1 MDDAPP
7 DLRAPAGYRQTMPR
21 VPRGHLSDY
30 TFFHVTARG
39 TGGIDIFLEDLDRAD
54 FLNLFTSTAERFDW
68 VCHVICL
75 MSTHYHAIVEEPQQ
89 RISAGMQRLNGTYA
103 RRFNRRHERRGHLF
117 ENRFVS
123 WVVRDERH
131 LALACR
137 YVLNNPVRAGLC
149 RTAEDW
155 PWSSARR

>member
-1 MDDAPP
+1 
-7 DLRAPAGYRQTMPR
+7 
-21 VPRGHLSDY
+21 VP
-30 TFFHVTARG
+30 
-39 TGGIDIFLEDLDRAD
+39 
-54 FLNLFTSTAERFDW
+54 TSSTCSHRTAERFAW

-75 MSTHYHAIVEEPQQ
+75 MNTHYHVIVEAPQP

-123 WVVRDERH
+123 WVVREERH
-131 LALACR
+131 LTLACC

-149 RTAEDW
+149 RTAENW
-155 PWSSARR
+155 PWSSARC

>member
-1 MDDAPP
+1 MTRRPICGCLLGTVEAC
-7 DLRAPAGYRQTMPR
+7 LGCRAAISPSTRSSISRRAEQAG
-21 VPRGHLSDY
+21 S
-30 TFFHVTARG
+30 
-39 TGGIDIFLEDLDRAD
+39 
-54 FLNLFTSTAERFDW
+54 TSSPKTERFAW

-75 MSTHYHAIVEEPQQ
+75 MSTHYHAIVEAPQP
-89 RISAGMQRLNGTYA
+89 RISGGMQRLNGTYA

-117 ENRFVS
+117 ESRFVS

-137 YVLNNPVRAGLC
+137 YVLNNPVRADLC
-149 RTAEDW
+149 RTPEDW

>member
-1 MDDAPP
+1 
-7 DLRAPAGYRQTMPR
+7 MPR
-21 VPRGHLSDY
+21 VPRGHLSDC

-54 FLNLFTSTAERFDW
+54 FLDLFTSTAERFAW

-75 MSTHYHAIVEEPQQ
+75 MNTHYHVIVEAPQP
-89 RISAGMQRLNGTYA
+89 RISGGMQRLNGTYA

-117 ENRFVS
+117 ESRFVS

-131 LALACR
+131 LTLACR